1 MQIANDGNTP
11 QETAR
16 ASERTRREFVS
27 ESESESGEVDGRGG
41 DFLRDGLR
49 SELHCAL

>member
-16 ASERTRREFVS
+16 ASERTKREFV
-27 ESESESGEVDGRGG
+27 SESESGEVDGRGG